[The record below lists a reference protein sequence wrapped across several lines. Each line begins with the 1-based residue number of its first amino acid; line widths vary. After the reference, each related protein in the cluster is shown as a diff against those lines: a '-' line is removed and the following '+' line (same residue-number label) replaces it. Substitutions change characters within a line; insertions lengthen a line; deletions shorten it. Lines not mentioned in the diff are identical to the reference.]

1 MLALPLAQ
9 TPDTTQGLLIGYA
22 IIGLIGLLYV
32 ASLLWRQHSL
42 RKDIETIS
50 VLYEDEDAGQ

>member
-9 TPDTTQGLLIGYA
+9 PPDTTMGLAVGFV
-22 IIGLIGLLYV
+22 IIGMIGLLYV
-32 ASLLWRQHSL
+32 VSLLWRQASL

-50 VLYEDEDAGQ
+50 LLYADEDTAQ